1 MNKLLAG
8 SVSLIALA
16 NVALSGVANAADAAT
31 PGTQFNHDWSGWYFG
46 IKGGYASGE
55 ARLVG
60 PGGSTGDFTID
71 GGLIGTMSG
80 YNFQSG
86 NIVFGIDTDT
96 AFGGLDGTTSAAGAC
111 VTCTTDIN
119 WLSTFRGR
127 VGVAFNNVLPFVT
140 AGVAYGEV
148 EVTLPPALNPG
159 GGNRDD
165 IFVGYVVGG
174 GIDWAIASD
183 WTARLD
189 YQYVDLGNENM
200 TFAGGVTNVSVDNLH
215 IVRVGI
221 STDISRFFRR

>member
-16 NVALSGVANAADAAT
+16 SVAMTGAANAADMAT
-31 PGTQFNHDWSGWYFG
+31 PGTQYSHDWSGWYFG
-46 IKGGYASGE
+46 IKGGYASGD

-60 PGGSTGDFTID
+60 PFGNTGDYTID

-96 AFGGLDGTTSAAGAC
+96 AFGSLEGTTSPASVC
-111 VTCTTDIN
+111 VTCTTEIN

-127 VGVAFNNVLPFVT
+127 VGVAYDNVLPFVT

-174 GIDWAIASD
+174 GIDWAMSDD

-200 TFAGGVTNVSVDNLH
+200 AFAGGVTNVSIDNLH
-215 IVRVGI
+215 IVRVGL